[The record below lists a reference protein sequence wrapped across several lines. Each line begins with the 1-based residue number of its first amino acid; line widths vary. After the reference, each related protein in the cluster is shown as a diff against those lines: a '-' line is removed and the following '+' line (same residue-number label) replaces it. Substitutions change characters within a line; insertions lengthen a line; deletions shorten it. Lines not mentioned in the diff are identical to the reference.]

1 MKIKETELQK
11 GVHKLLSDP
20 SKIYSTFSGKRLQV
34 LSIGSINKFAGP
46 DFTDVAL
53 LIDGHIIVG
62 DAEFHR
68 KTSDWL
74 LHNHESDPE
83 YARTIL
89 HIVFEHNKQI
99 ENHPEILVLDEQLIL
114 KEYHKANAQLPEI
127 KPDSIED
134 LQNYAL
140 IRLLRKSSEAQKLL
154 NTGTLTQ
161 AYIEYTKQYI
171 KRFTEHRR
179 RPSYTPEKI
188 SELLNSLKNWEAIR
202 FLEQIGKDNSEI
214 INDQLQKLIKKQ
226 FSIEGSHL
234 RREIVLN
241 SILPL
246 AVCLADDDARINIF
260 LWYWSTPAL
269 NTYGMLTRRFPEI
282 PQNYLWQQQGMLEY
296 LKEFGNKQT
305 HIKEMIEVYG
315 FASVLNFYKLGKAPF
330 LEK

>member
-11 GVHKLLSDP
+11 GVHTLLSDP
-20 SKIYSTFSGKRLQV
+20 SRIYSTFSGKRLQV
-34 LSIGSINKFAGP
+34 LSIGSVNKFEGP
-46 DFTDVAL
+46 DFKDIAL
-53 LIDGHIIVG
+53 LLDGNIIVG
-62 DAEFHR
+62 DGEFHR

-74 LHNHESDPE
+74 NHNHEGDPE

-89 HIVFEHNKQI
+89 HIVFNHDKQI
-99 ENHPEILVLDEQLIL
+99 DNHPEILVLDEQLIN
-114 KEYHKANAQLPEI
+114 EYTKAIAKLPEI

-154 NTGTLTQ
+154 NTNILQ
-161 AYIEYTKQYI
+161 EAYITYVKSYI
-171 KRFTEHRR
+171 KRYIQHRR
-179 RPSYTPEKI
+179 RPAYNAEKI
-188 SELLNSLKNWEAIR
+188 M
-202 FLEQIGKDNSEI
+202 EI
-214 INDQLQKLIKKQ
+214 INSLLDWEALSFLERISEENAEQINDRLQKLIKKQ
-226 FSIEGSHL
+226 FSSEGAHL

-246 AVCLADDDARINIF
+246 AVCLADDEARINIF

-296 LKEFGNKQT
+296 LKEYGNKQT
-305 HIKEMIEVYG
+305 HIKEMIHIYG